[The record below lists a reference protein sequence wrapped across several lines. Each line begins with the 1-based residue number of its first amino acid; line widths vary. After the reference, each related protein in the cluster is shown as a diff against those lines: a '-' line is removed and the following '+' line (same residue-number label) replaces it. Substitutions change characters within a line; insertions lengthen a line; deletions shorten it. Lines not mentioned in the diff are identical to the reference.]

1 MLLQL
6 SSPLPKADPLKSQ
19 SGLAHGV
26 SGWEPMWAEGCSQGD
41 QKIEAK
47 STSSAQ
53 TPTCKFLFCFV
64 LFFEQPSHSSS
75 RSQRIIFPV
84 GRREGLCPSTSGIS
98 EEAERKLTHAE
109 RVPGASRTELVNRK
123 LQVHSMGHPGV
134 FWFVLLQPFR
144 RWTHS
149 DKLGRGLSE
158 SH

>member
-1 MLLQL
+1 MGSQAGSPCGLRDAPRGTKRLRPSQPHRPRPQL
-6 SSPLPKADPLKSQ
+6 ES
-19 SGLAHGV
+19 
-26 SGWEPMWAEGCSQGD
+26 
-41 QKIEAK
+41 
-47 STSSAQ
+47 
-53 TPTCKFLFCFV
+53 FCFV

-123 LQVHSMGHPGV
+123 LQVHSVGHPGV